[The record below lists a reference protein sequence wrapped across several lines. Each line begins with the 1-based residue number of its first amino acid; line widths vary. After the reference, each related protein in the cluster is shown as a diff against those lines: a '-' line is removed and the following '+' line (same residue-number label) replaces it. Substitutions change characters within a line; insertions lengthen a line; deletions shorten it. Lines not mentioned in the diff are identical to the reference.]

1 MASTR
6 PESSLW
12 GNIITCTEIA
22 LHVYEIVAEYKSGI
36 VIATEQAE
44 ELLSSK
50 AIALGN
56 EKDGYLHYE
65 DEKSMIPAYELL
77 QKDLIT
83 DSDFKE
89 KYGTPEQL
97 EKEGPFF
104 VPEYFGT
111 LEEPQ
116 TSPWGDITK
125 TAAIHNGIGLIE
137 SEGKAALAVHQ
148 TIGDLFLSDMARQ
161 QAVTEGDYLFYAL
174 DANCAIPLYELS
186 ASHPQVLELI
196 IDEDSLVHTLCE
208 DFPDYVDFHNRHV
221 DEWGWIRDLPAPKG
235 LFLQAQLEQEIGSPL
250 PTNEQIA
257 EPSLPYETELEADD
271 FFEPS
276 GEYEL

>member
-1 MASTR
+1 MASAR

-36 VIATEQAE
+36 VIPTEHAE
-44 ELLSSK
+44 ELLSPK
-50 AIALGN
+50 AVALGN

-89 KYGTPEQL
+89 KYGTPEQI
-97 EKEGPFF
+97 EKEGHFF

-174 DANCAIPLYELS
+174 DANCAIPIYELS

>member
-89 KYGTPEQL
+89 KYGTPEQI

-174 DANCAIPLYELS
+174 DANCAIPIYELS

>member
-1 MASTR
+1 MVSAR

-36 VIATEQAE
+36 VIPTEQAE
-44 ELLSSK
+44 ELLSPK

-83 DSDFKE
+83 APDIKE
-89 KYGTPEQL
+89 QYGTPEQL

-116 TSPWGDITK
+116 TSPWGDIAK
-125 TAAIHNGIGLIE
+125 TTTIHHGIGLIE

-161 QAVTEGDYLFYAL
+161 HAVTDGGYLFYTL
-174 DANCAIPLYELS
+174 DANCAIPIYELS

-221 DEWGWIRDLPAPKG
+221 DEWGWIQDFPAPKG
-235 LFLQAQLEQEIGSPL
+235 LFLQAQVDQEIGHPL
-250 PTNEQIA
+250 RTSEQVAESSLSYGSEPETN
-257 EPSLPYETELEADD
+257 D
-271 FFEPS
+271 FFEPN

>member
-50 AIALGN
+50 AIALGK